1 MQLSLIGYYSD
12 FVVYPVVI
20 AILTVAGIRD
30 AGENGALA
38 WIATAFA
45 CLGLW
50 TLVEYLMHR
59 FVLHRIPCIKQMHDR
74 HHVDEHAP
82 VGTPSWLSLG
92 AHALI
97 VFFPLWLVSSFA
109 MASAGI
115 CGLMLGYLWYIGVHH
130 ILHYWHTGHLGYL
143 YTLKRRHALHHHVD
157 ETINFGVT
165 TLFWDRVFG
174 TAAAGKVSRKP

>member
-12 FVVYPVVI
+12 FVVYPLVI
-20 AILTVAGIRD
+20 VMLAVAGIGD
-30 AGENGALA
+30 AGEHGAPG
-38 WIATAFA
+38 WIAAAFA
-45 CLGLW
+45 CLVLW

-59 FVLHRIPCIKQMHDR
+59 FVLHHIPYIKQMHDR
-74 HHVDEHAP
+74 HHVEEHAS
-82 VGTPSWLSLG
+82 VGTPTWLSLG

-97 VFFPLWLVSSFA
+97 VFFPLLLAFNFA
-109 MASAGI
+109 VASAVT
-115 CGLMLGYLWYIGVHH
+115 CGLMLGYFWYIGVHH
-130 ILHYWHTGHLGYL
+130 ILHHWHPGHPGYF

-174 TAAAGKVSRKP
+174 TARL